1 MAEKKIKTRVQS
13 KHDIEA
19 NWRAATNFIPLAGE
33 IIIYDPDSSHNVPR
47 FKVGDGTSKVT
58 ALPFIDANL
67 IPTIQ
72 AEFDTSFNSRFDN
85 SFDTRFSNQFD
96 DSFDSRFEDKI
107 SSGTTDPSAS
117 TTSQYYF
124 KYNA

>member
-1 MAEKKIKTRVQS
+1 MSEKKIKTRVQS
-13 KHDIEA
+13 KHDTEA
-19 NWRAATNFIPLAGE
+19 HWNQAENFVPLAGE
-33 IIIYDPDSSHNVPR
+33 IIIYDIDDTHNVPR

-67 IPTIQ
+67 IDTIQ
-72 AEFDTSFNSRFDN
+72 AEFEN
-85 SFDTRFSNQFD
+85 
-96 DSFDSRFEDKI
+96 KI
-107 SSGTTDPSAS
+107 SSGTADPSAS

>member
-19 NWRAATNFIPLAGE
+19 NWVLATNFIPLAGE
-33 IIIYDPDSSHNVPR
+33 IIIYDPDASHNVPR

-67 IPTIQ
+67 IDTIQ
-72 AEFDTSFNSRFDN
+72 AEFEN
-85 SFDTRFSNQFD
+85 
-96 DSFDSRFEDKI
+96 KI
-107 SSGTTDPSAS
+107 SSGTADPSAS